1 MKRGTDAKI
10 KMKKN
15 LCKDVAMDQKVYFCK
30 VLSYDAK
37 QECIYLVLENDELTA
52 LSLDGIYECRI
63 HEAERDVFCTGR
75 IRERYHSEAG
85 KILKFEIENGFYKIN
100 LKSVDK

>member
-37 QECIYLVLENDELTA
+37 QECIYLVLENDEVTA
-52 LSLDGIYECRI
+52 LSLDAVYECSI
-63 HEAERDVFCTGR
+63 MEPEQGICCTGR
-75 IRERYHSEAG
+75 VKDRYHNAFG

>member
-1 MKRGTDAKI
+1 MKPGNDAKLL
-10 KMKKN
+10 MKKTLRKGGN
-15 LCKDVAMDQKVYFCK
+15 LDENLYLCKVFRYDVK
-30 VLSYDAK
+30 LES
-37 QECIYLVLENDELTA
+37 IYLVLENDELTA

-85 KILKFEIENGFYKIN
+85 KILKFEIENGFNKIN

>member
-37 QECIYLVLENDELTA
+37 QECIFLVLENDLLPA
-52 LSLDGIYECRI
+52 LSLDAIYECIIEETEDRI
-63 HEAERDVFCTGR
+63 VCTGR
-75 IRERYHSEAG
+75 IRERYANEFG
-85 KILKFEIENGFYKIN
+85 NILKFEIENGFYKIS